1 MDFRQAVRKCM
12 IEKYRPMI
20 EGRAARAEFWW
31 FVLFLCLT
39 CFAALVAMGLLVM
52 GIVLPL
58 TMSRTSAFFLTL
70 GPFVPLLTMMLIAP
84 LFYFLVPP
92 LVAVTI
98 RRLHDRD
105 MSGWWY
111 LGFIVAALIPVFNIL
126 VLFGML
132 ILMVLPGTAGPNRF
146 GADPLDQDQSSVFA

>member
-1 MDFRQAVRKCM
+1 M
-12 IEKYRPMI
+12 
-20 EGRAARAEFWW
+20 
-31 FVLFLCLT
+31 
-39 CFAALVAMGLLVM
+39 
-52 GIVLPL
+52 
-58 TMSRTSAFFLTL
+58 
-70 GPFVPLLTMMLIAP
+70 
-84 LFYFLVPP
+84 PP
-92 LVAVTI
+92 LVSVTI

-111 LGFIVAALIPVFNIL
+111 LGFLAAALIPVFNIL